1 MEIVTQSPALDQAMV
16 DPVKWGN
23 EQWIHEQFAWLR
35 KNAPLK
41 QLAPDGYT
49 PFWNVTRYNDIKEI
63 EGQKQLFINDPR
75 PTLGLEVM
83 QQMVQQMTG
92 RKHLVRSL
100 VQMDDPDHMKYRVL
114 TQGWFMGSNLRKLQ
128 ARVDELADRYIDRM
142 ADMGGEC
149 DFVKDVAIWYPL
161 RVIMSIFGVP
171 EDDEP
176 LMLKLTQELFGSTD
190 PDVNRSFEPAEFL
203 NVVKDFE
210 DYFVKLSEA
219 RRAEPKDDLATIIA
233 TAQIDGA
240 QIPELEANG
249 YYMIIATAG
258 HDTTSAST
266 AGGLL
271 VLIENPEQMR
281 AFRADPEGLMPTAI
295 DEMIR
300 WVSPVRHFMRTAT
313 ADTEVG
319 GQQIKAGESM
329 ILWYPSGNRDEAVYT
344 DPNTFRIDRKES
356 KQIAFGFGAH
366 VCLGQHLAR
375 MEMHRMLGLNTS
387 LAMKPQKKWKP
398 PHDVA
403 LAAAHALLKE
413 LRRVPAHQAIW
424 IETSGSLLLRKFL
437 ALALL
442 ALPNVT
448 RAGTLYDCLYCSH
461 LVPRRHAL
469 CQTAHKRA
477 PPPRP
482 SRRDARRE
490 VRVGDRGSGQDPV
503 AALWLSRNRKCLS
516 GWGMQ
521 IVSASDGVQYI
532 PADPAPVPDTSTQPK
547 SCSSPS
553 PSPLNQPPAMQNPV
567 RLASLAGWLSR
578 SP

>member
-23 EQWIHEQFAWLR
+23 EQWVHEQFAWLR

-63 EGQKQLFINDPR
+63 ESQKQLFVNDPR

-100 VQMDDPDHMKYRVL
+100 VQMDDPDHMKYRLL

-240 QIPELEANG
+240 QIPEHEANG

-271 VLIENPEQMR
+271 GLIENPEQMR

-295 DEMIR
+295 NEMIR

-375 MEMHRMLGLNTS
+375 MEMSS
-387 LAMKPQKKWKP
+387 LFRK
-398 PHDVA
+398 
-403 LAAAHALLKE
+403 LLE
-413 LRRVPAHQAIW
+413 RVDH
-424 IETSGSLLLRKFL
+424 IE
-437 ALALL
+437 
-442 ALPNVT
+442 
-448 RAGTLYDCLYCSH
+448 
-461 LVPRRHAL
+461 
-469 CQTAHKRA
+469 
-477 PPPRP
+477 
-482 SRRDARRE
+482 
-490 VRVGDRGSGQDPV
+490 
-503 AALWLSRNRKCLS
+503 
-516 GWGMQ
+516 
-521 IVSASDGVQYI
+521 
-532 PADPAPVPDTSTQPK
+532 
-547 SCSSPS
+547 
-553 PSPLNQPPAMQNPV
+553 
-567 RLASLAGWLSR
+567 LAGEPKYTQAVFVGGLKSLPIR
-578 SP
+578 YKMK